1 MRYMRFT
8 TLCDRDDIR
17 QSLTLAPRSD
27 FLPWVRM
34 GQIYVRDLLRLLKVA
49 QGGRE
54 LGEEIALVPLE
65 RATGERRSCKAGK
78 HESL

>member
-8 TLCDRDDIR
+8 TFCDREDIR
-17 QSLTLAPRSD
+17 QSLTLAPRSG

-34 GQIYVRDLLRLLKVA
+34 GQIYVRDLLRLLKLA

-54 LGEEIALVPLE
+54 LDEEIAVVRLE
-65 RATGERRSCKAGK
+65 RATGERRSRKAGK
-78 HESL
+78 HEAL